1 MPQPRYFRVTLSEEQ
16 HRVVEQAIRDL
27 RAGDEESDAENQ
39 ALLKAFLETTE
50 AVE

>member
-1 MPQPRYFRVTLSEEQ
+1 MSEARYFRVTLSEEQ

-27 RAGDEESDAENQ
+27 RAGDEESEAENE

-50 AVE
+50 EVK